1 MSRARIIGGVL
12 AACCIAAP
20 LGTYY
25 EGILPVG
32 YADPVGIP
40 TDCIG
45 ETHGA
50 QIGVQRYTAD
60 ECVARYSAR
69 LQRNWIALSAC
80 ITQDVTVPQA
90 AALMS
95 FSDNVGIRKTCGST
109 MVRLLNAGA
118 DSATWCR
125 QMLRW
130 THATK
135 LGVTIELPGLVKRR
149 QSEYRACIARD
160 VEHAK
165 AELPGA
171 NA

>member
-32 YADPVGIP
+32 YTDPVGIP

-45 ETHGA
+45 ETDGA
-50 QIGVQRYTAD
+50 RVGVQRYTA
-60 ECVARYSAR
+60 EQCVARYSER
-69 LQRNWIALSAC
+69 LQRNWMALSAC

-95 FSDNVGIRKTCGST
+95 FADNVGIPSTCRST
-109 MVRLLNAGA
+109 LVRLLNAGA
-118 DSATWCR
+118 DSSVWCA

-149 QSEYRACIARD
+149 RSEYMACIARD
-160 VEHAK
+160 AAQAK
-165 AELPGA
+165 AALPGSRA
-171 NA
+171 